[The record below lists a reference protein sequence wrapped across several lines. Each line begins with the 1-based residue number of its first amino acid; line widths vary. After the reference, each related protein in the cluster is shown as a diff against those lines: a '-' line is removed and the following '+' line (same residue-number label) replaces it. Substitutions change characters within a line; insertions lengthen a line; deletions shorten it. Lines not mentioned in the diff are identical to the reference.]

1 MRRGERQEVN
11 PLYLTPTADREVP
24 VLNYHFDWS
33 IITSGTY
40 HEWLVSGLKITLKIS
55 AISIVLSFALGL
67 TIAVMRM
74 SGNRLLRWLAY
85 AYLEF
90 FRNTPLL
97 VQIFFWYFG
106 SYKIL
111 PTAVNDWLNATGF
124 EFAAA
129 VIALT
134 IYTSAFIAE
143 DIRSGVLSIPKEQ
156 MEAARSAGFSYLR
169 SMQYIILPQ
178 AVRIT
183 IPPLVNQ
190 FLNVAKNSSLAM
202 TIGVMEITY
211 QARQVESYTF
221 KGFEAFTAATVV
233 YLTLSLVLTA
243 LVNLYNEKVLN
254 IHKAV

>member
-1 MRRGERQEVN
+1 M
-11 PLYLTPTADREVP
+11 
-24 VLNYHFDWS
+24 LNYKFDWS
-33 IITSGTY
+33 IITSGQY
-40 HEWLVSGLKITLKIS
+40 FDWLLSGLFTTLKLS
-55 AISIVLSFALGL
+55 AVSIVFSFILGL
-67 TIAVMRM
+67 LIAVMRM
-74 SGNRLLRWLAY
+74 SHSKPVRWVALS
-85 AYLEF
+85 YLEF

-111 PTAVNDWLNATGF
+111 PMFVNDWLNETGF

-129 VIALT
+129 TMALT

-143 DIRSGVLSIPKEQ
+143 DIRSGILSIPKEQ
-156 MEAARSAGFSYLR
+156 MEAARSAGFSYIR

-183 IPPLVNQ
+183 VPPLVNQ
-190 FLNVAKNSSLAM
+190 FLNIAKNSSLAM
-202 TIGVMEITY
+202 TIGVMEMTY

-233 YLTLSLVLTA
+233 YLVLSIVITL
-243 LVNLYNEKVLN
+243 LVNTYNEKVLKV
-254 IHKAV
+254 HKAS

>member
-1 MRRGERQEVN
+1 
-11 PLYLTPTADREVP
+11 VP
-24 VLNYHFDWS
+24 PGLDTDYMLKYTFDWS

-40 HEWLVSGLKITLKIS
+40 FEWLVSGLLTTLKLS
-55 AISIVLSFALGL
+55 AVSIVAAFLLGL
-67 TIAVMRM
+67 LIAVMRM
-74 SGNRLLRWLAY
+74 SQNKPVRWFAL

-106 SYKIL
+106 SYKVL
-111 PTAVNDWLNATGF
+111 PTVVNDWLVSTNF

-129 VIALT
+129 AIALS
-134 IYTSAFIAE
+134 IYSSAFIAE

-178 AVRIT
+178 AIRIT
-183 IPPLVNQ
+183 VPPLVNQ
-190 FLNVAKNSSLAM
+190 FLNLAKNSSLAM
-202 TIGVMEITY
+202 TIGVMEMTY

-233 YLTLSLVLTA
+233 YLVLSIIITS

-254 IHKAV
+254 IHKAA

>member
-1 MRRGERQEVN
+1 MLKYQ
-11 PLYLTPTADREVP
+11 
-24 VLNYHFDWS
+24 FDWA
-33 IITSGTY
+33 IVLSGKY
-40 HEWLVSGLKITLKIS
+40 FEWLVSGVKVTIQLS
-55 AISIVLSFALGL
+55 AISIALSFLLGL
-67 TIAVMRM
+67 VIAVMRM
-74 SGNRLLRWLAY
+74 SRVRPVRWFALG
-85 AYLEF
+85 YLEF

-111 PTAVNDWLNATGF
+111 PQAVNDWLVSTNF

-156 MEAARSAGFSYLR
+156 MEASRSSGFSYIR
-169 SMQYIILPQ
+169 SMRYIILPQ

-183 IPPLVNQ
+183 VPPLINQ
-190 FLNVAKNSSLAM
+190 FLNVVKNSSLAM
-202 TIGVMEITY
+202 TIGVAELTY

-233 YLTLSLVLTA
+233 YLAMSIIITIAVTWYSKTVLSPMRA
-243 LVNLYNEKVLN
+243 R
-254 IHKAV
+254 

>member
-1 MRRGERQEVN
+1 M
-11 PLYLTPTADREVP
+11 
-24 VLNYHFDWS
+24 LNYHFDWA
-33 IITSGTY
+33 IVTSGQY
-40 HEWLVSGLKITLKIS
+40 FEWLVSGVKVTIELS
-55 AISIVLSFALGL
+55 VVSIALSFILGL
-67 TIAVMRM
+67 FIAVMRM
-74 SGNRLLRWLAY
+74 STIKPILWFSH

-106 SYKIL
+106 SYQIL
-111 PTAVNDWLNATGF
+111 PQVANDWLNTVNF

-143 DIRSGVLSIPKEQ
+143 DIRSGVRSIPKEQ
-156 MEAARSAGFSYLR
+156 MEAARSSGFSFLR

-183 IPPLVNQ
+183 IPPLINQ
-190 FLNVAKNSSLAM
+190 FLNLTKNSSLAM
-202 TIGVMEITY
+202 TIGVAELTY

-221 KGFEAFTAATVV
+221 KGFEAFTAATLV
-233 YLTLSLVLTA
+233 YLGMSIIITWLVTLYSK
-243 LVNLYNEKVLN
+243 KVLN
-254 IHKAV
+254 PMGVRV

>member
-1 MRRGERQEVN
+1 M
-11 PLYLTPTADREVP
+11 PS
-24 VLNYHFDWS
+24 YHFDWS

-40 HEWLVSGLKITLKIS
+40 HDWLVAGVIVTLKLS
-55 AISIVLSFALGL
+55 VISIALSFVAGL
-67 TIAVMRM
+67 VIAVMRM
-74 SGNRLLRWLAY
+74 GRNRPLRWFAL

-106 SYKIL
+106 SYQVL
-111 PTAVNDWLNATGF
+111 PVVVNDWLNEVGF

-156 MEAARSAGFSYLR
+156 MEAARSAGFSYLQ
-169 SMQYIILPQ
+169 SMRYVILPQ

-183 IPPLVNQ
+183 IPPLINQ
-190 FLNVAKNSSLAM
+190 FLNLAKNSSLAM
-202 TIGVMEITY
+202 TIGVMELTY

-233 YLTLSLVLTA
+233 YVVISLAITYA
-243 LVNLYNEKVLN
+243 VNLYNDRVLN
-254 IHKAV
+254 IHRAH

>member
-1 MRRGERQEVN
+1 
-11 PLYLTPTADREVP
+11 
-24 VLNYHFDWS
+24 VLSYQFDWS
-33 IITSGTY
+33 IILSGKY
-40 HEWLVSGLKITLKIS
+40 FEWLVAGLKVTLQLSTIG
-55 AISIVLSFALGL
+55 IILSFLLGL
-67 TIAVMRM
+67 LVAVMRM
-74 SGNRLLRWLAY
+74 SHISPIRWAALAF
-85 AYLEF
+85 LEF
-90 FRNTPLL
+90 TRNTPLL

-106 SYKIL
+106 SYKLL
-111 PTAVNDWLNATGF
+111 PAAVNEWLNNTGF

-129 VIALT
+129 LMALT

-190 FLNVAKNSSLAM
+190 FLNLAKNSSLAM
-202 TIGVMEITY
+202 TIGVMELTY

-233 YLTLSLVLTA
+233 YLFLSVIITFLIDQ
-243 LVNLYNEKVLN
+243 YNERVLKR
-254 IHKAV
+254 HQAA

>member
-1 MRRGERQEVN
+1 MLKYQ
-11 PLYLTPTADREVP
+11 
-24 VLNYHFDWS
+24 FDWS
-33 IITSGTY
+33 VVTSGKY
-40 HEWLVSGLKITLKIS
+40 FDWLVSGVAVTIKLSTV
-55 AISIVLSFALGL
+55 SIVLAFLLGL
-67 TIAVMRM
+67 LIAVMRM
-74 SGNRLLRWLAY
+74 SHVRPIRWFAL

-111 PTAVNDWLNATGF
+111 PQVVNDWLNSTSF

-156 MEAARSAGFSYLR
+156 MEAARSSGFTYLR
-169 SMQYIILPQ
+169 AMQYIILPQ
-178 AVRIT
+178 AVRLT
-183 IPPLVNQ
+183 VPPLVNQ
-190 FLNVAKNSSLAM
+190 FLNLAKNSSLAM
-202 TIGVMEITY
+202 TIGVAELTY

-221 KGFEAFTAATVV
+221 KGFEAFTAATLV
-233 YLTLSLVLTA
+233 YLVLSVIITA
-243 LVNLYNEKVLN
+243 MVHLYDKRVLN
-254 IHKAV
+254 PQRA

>member
-1 MRRGERQEVN
+1 
-11 PLYLTPTADREVP
+11 
-24 VLNYHFDWS
+24 VLKYHFDWS
-33 IITSGTY
+33 IVTSGKY
-40 HEWLVSGLKITLKIS
+40 FEWLVSGLKVTLEIS
-55 AISIVLSFALGL
+55 AIGIVGAFIIGL
-67 TIAVMRM
+67 IVAVLKM
-74 SGNRLLRWLAY
+74 SHFRPLRWIAS

-97 VQIFFWYFG
+97 IQIFFWYFG

-111 PTAVNDWLNATGF
+111 PTPVNDWLNNTNF

-143 DIRSGVLSIPKEQ
+143 DIRSGILSIPKEQ

-190 FLNVAKNSSLAM
+190 FLNLAKNSSLAM
-202 TIGVMEITY
+202 TIGVMELTY
-211 QARQVESYTF
+211 QARQVESYSF

-233 YLTLSLVLTA
+233 YLALSVSITA
-243 LVNLYNEKVLN
+243 LMDLYSKRVLN
-254 IHKAV
+254 PHRA

>member
-1 MRRGERQEVN
+1 MLKYQ
-11 PLYLTPTADREVP
+11 
-24 VLNYHFDWS
+24 FDWA
-33 IITSGTY
+33 IVLSGKY
-40 HEWLVSGLKITLKIS
+40 FEWLVSGVEVTIQLS
-55 AISIVLSFALGL
+55 AVSIALSFLLGL
-67 TIAVMRM
+67 VIAVMRM
-74 SGNRLLRWLAY
+74 SRVRPVRWFALG
-85 AYLEF
+85 YLEF

-111 PTAVNDWLNATGF
+111 PGSVNDWLVSTNF
-124 EFAAA
+124 EFASA

-156 MEAARSAGFSYLR
+156 MEASRSSGFSYIR
-169 SMQYIILPQ
+169 SMRYIILPQ

-183 IPPLVNQ
+183 VPPLINQ
-190 FLNVAKNSSLAM
+190 FLNVVKNSSLAM
-202 TIGVMEITY
+202 TIGVAELTY

-233 YLTLSLVLTA
+233 YLAMSIIITIAVTWYSKTILSPMRTR
-243 LVNLYNEKVLN
+243 
-254 IHKAV
+254 